1 MHITQCCV
9 DGAAYWSHGV
19 VEISDEYDVLVVWL
33 AASGGGPRD
42 TGKKLVTA
50 TATRINDS
58 AILNPF
64 STHASPCPSSSTAQI
79 ARTPWRRFIHLVKE
93 RMRAQHAQTEMELS
107 RHNRRCIRMARIQT
121 LRSGEWGRVPSGS
134 GHPSICPCTDPTAV
148 GRTCGQRALALGFP
162 PLLLC
167 SSAPL
172 LLCSS
177 APLLLCSSAPL
188 LLCSSAPLDLCTSEY
203 LLLWISGASIL
214 WRTGEGKTLSERY
227 ADHLFRW
234 IGRQLLEVVSTEFR
248 DRSVDYY
255 VRGSDPFRFA
265 RGVLDRI

>member
-1 MHITQCCV
+1 VFRLDLDIRV
-9 DGAAYWSHGV
+9 S
-19 VEISDEYDVLVVWL
+19 VLVRIPPQWAGR
-33 AASGGGPRD
+33 AASV
-42 TGKKLVTA
+42 LW
-50 TATRINDS
+50 
-58 AILNPF
+58 LW
-64 STHASPCPSSSTAQI
+64 AS
-79 ARTPWRRFIHLVKE
+79 HL
-93 RMRAQHAQTEMELS
+93 
-107 RHNRRCIRMARIQT
+107 C
-121 LRSGEWGRVPSGS
+121 
-134 GHPSICPCTDPTAV
+134 
-148 GRTCGQRALALGFP
+148 F
-162 PLLLC
+162 
-167 SSAPL
+167 
-172 LLCSS
+172 S